1 MEVHIISKIDEY
13 GIGKIVIEKRQ
24 TMSLADTAEY
34 VNKYVLDNGDSIT
47 HELIRKWE
55 IKNNITYATKDNNIV
70 VGVPLNTYT
79 EIINLNNKINAHLS
93 TIQGEIDKSQHKFDA
108 DGNKVLDVKMI
119 PTELLNAYT
128 TAVNTKHKIALDMV
142 KLEKEML
149 NTVNTKKIIDS
160 IVDCV
165 KELDKELRDYTLSLS
180 RELKQDI
187 PAYSLWNRWNESLLK
202 HRVGEKISKQ

>member
-108 DGNKVLDVKMI
+108 DGNNI
-119 PTELLNAYT
+119 R
-128 TAVNTKHKIALDMV
+128 
-142 KLEKEML
+142 
-149 NTVNTKKIIDS
+149 
-160 IVDCV
+160 C
-165 KELDKELRDYTLSLS
+165 
-180 RELKQDI
+180 
-187 PAYSLWNRWNESLLK
+187 
-202 HRVGEKISKQ
+202 